1 MMIRAKYTN
10 KRAYISKLLRSIF
23 KEKTQITMNKVNLA
37 DQLKSI
43 CRVFGIEGDLINY
56 ETITAGNINNTY
68 KVACSRPDGTKK
80 LYILQKINNYVFKDP
95 VRIMSNIDLVT
106 TYIRNKNTGRP
117 SLHFHH
123 TENRNNYYQN
133 PDSGFWRLCSF
144 IDSVTYDV
152 CDDPDIL
159 RRAGQA
165 FGEFQTQLSDFDAS
179 RLYETIPEFH
189 NTKKRLE
196 KLFDDAEED
205 KYGRAASV
213 RGELSYIKS
222 MRGAA
227 CSLNEMLERGEIPFR
242 VTHNDTKINNVL
254 FDKDTRE
261 PLTVV
266 DLDTVMP
273 GLVMHDFGDAV
284 RSSANTSAEDEPDL
298 TKVSLDL
305 NLFRSFSEGF
315 ISQTAGALSDK
326 EIDNMALGAL
336 TITIELASRFLDDY
350 ITGDKY
356 FKVDYDGQNL
366 VRTRCQLKLAQ
377 DMENKFRM
385 MNVIVKEML

>member
-1 MMIRAKYTN
+1 MK
-10 KRAYISKLLRSIF
+10 KD
-23 KEKTQITMNKVNLA
+23 NLA
-37 DQLKSI
+37 DQLQSI
-43 CRVFGIEGDLINY
+43 CRVFNIEGNFIAY
-56 ETITAGNINNTY
+56 ETITIGNINKTY
-68 KVACSRPDGTKK
+68 KVVYIKPDRTVKS
-80 LYILQKINNYVFKDP
+80 YILQKINNYVFKDP

-106 TYIRNKNTGRP
+106 THIRGKNTGKP

-123 TENRNNYYQN
+123 TENRDNYYQSSE
-133 PDSGFWRLCSF
+133 SGFWRLCSF

-179 RLYETIPEFH
+179 KLYETIPNFH

-196 KLFDDAEED
+196 KLFDDADADE
-205 KYGRAASV
+205 YGRTASV
-213 RGELSYIKS
+213 SEELDYIKS
-222 MRGAA
+222 MRGTA
-227 CSLNEMLERGEIPFR
+227 CYLNDMLECGEIPYR

-254 FDKDTRE
+254 FDKNTRE

-284 RSSANTSAEDEPDL
+284 RSSANTAAEDEQDL

-315 ISQTAGALSDK
+315 ISQTAGSLSDK

-356 FKVDYDGQNL
+356 FKVNYCGQNL
-366 VRTRCQLKLAQ
+366 IRTRCQLKLAQ
-377 DMENKFRM
+377 DMENKFSI
-385 MNVIVKEML
+385 MNATVKEMPQDIK